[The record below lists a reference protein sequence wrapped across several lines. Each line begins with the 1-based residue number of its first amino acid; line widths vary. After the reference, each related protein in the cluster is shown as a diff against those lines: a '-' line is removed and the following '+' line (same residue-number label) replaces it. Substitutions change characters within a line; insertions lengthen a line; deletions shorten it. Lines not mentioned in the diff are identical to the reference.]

1 MIPCPRCQQ
10 AELAP
15 RPIGFT
21 WWGGVVGAK
30 LLHHVECV
38 RCATRYNG
46 RSGRSND
53 GAIAIYMV
61 VAGVLALLLGYAVI
75 RGSH

>member
-53 GAIAIYMV
+53 GATPGGV
-61 VAGVLALLLGYAVI
+61 VKVD
-75 RGSH
+75 RHDTT